1 MKRINNILSH
11 SHFKRCIQ
19 DIETYE
25 INRTFCCHGLNHL
38 LDTARIAYI
47 LSLENNINISK
58 DLIYATALLHD
69 LGRYDEYIFGTPHNH
84 VSDKTIKILADCGY
98 STDEI
103 AQIID
108 AIQYHR
114 CTSNSVKS
122 LSDVISKADKLSRLC
137 FNCSAK
143 DECYWHDDK
152 KNHELYI

>member
-1 MKRINNILSH
+1 LKRINNILSH
-11 SHFKRCIQ
+11 SEFKRCIQ

-25 INRTFCCHGLNHL
+25 IDRIFCRHGLNHL

-58 DLIYATALLHD
+58 DLIYATSLLHD
-69 LGRYDEYIFGTPHNH
+69 LGRYDEYAFGTPHNH
-84 VSDKTIKILADCGY
+84 VSDKTIQILTDCDY

-114 CTSNSVKS
+114 YTTNSIKS
-122 LSDVISKADKLSRLC
+122 LGDIISKADKLSRLC

-143 DECYWHDDK
+143 YECYWHDDK